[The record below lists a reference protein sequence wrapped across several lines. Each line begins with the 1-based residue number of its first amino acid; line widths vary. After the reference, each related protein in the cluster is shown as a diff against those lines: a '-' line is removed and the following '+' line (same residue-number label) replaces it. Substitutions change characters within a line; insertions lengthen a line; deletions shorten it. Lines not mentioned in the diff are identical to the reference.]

1 MFFMVGVNGDF
12 ANTVFF
18 LKVKKAVYP
27 LSGLT
32 GFPAKSVFN
41 DPDCYVKDIWYG
53 TVHIKRKSPKATKF
67 VYSYLII

>member
-1 MFFMVGVNGDF
+1 MVGVNGDF

-53 TVHIKRKSPKATKF
+53 TVWFHWWVPVPSKKIKF
-67 VYSYLII
+67 